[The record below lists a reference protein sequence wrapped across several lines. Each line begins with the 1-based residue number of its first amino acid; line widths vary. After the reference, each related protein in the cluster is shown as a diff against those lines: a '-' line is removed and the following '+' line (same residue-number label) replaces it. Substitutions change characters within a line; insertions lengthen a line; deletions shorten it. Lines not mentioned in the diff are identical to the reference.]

1 MLSEI
6 GLRAVS
12 PRGVALS
19 TTKTRGVARRVFPPT
34 VESLNTEIERV
45 VAERQALR
53 AAGAD
58 AATLEENRRRLGEA
72 QTALSRLLIERHLPH
87 RLTNTA

>member
-1 MLSEI
+1 M
-6 GLRAVS
+6 
-12 PRGVALS
+12 S
-19 TTKTRGVARRVFPPT
+19 TAKTRLVPRRVFPQT

-58 AATLEENRRRLGEA
+58 AATLEENRRRLGDA
-72 QTALSRLLIERHLPH
+72 QAALSRLLIERHLPPGL
-87 RLTNTA
+87 RDTA